1 MMTFTEEPLISIV
14 LPVRNAGET
23 LRAALDSLTSQTLKS
38 WECIAVDDHSDDHT
52 AELLEQAAIHDKRII
67 PAVSNGK
74 GIVDALNTGI
84 NLARAPVIARM
95 DADDI
100 SLPAR
105 LERQYDHLMHHP
117 DTGLVSCQ
125 VEHGGSNSL
134 QAGYAR
140 YVRWI
145 NSLVTQEQI
154 SLNRFVESPLAHP
167 AVMFRKQLVDKH
179 GGYRNGDFPEDYELW
194 LRWLEAG
201 VKMEK
206 VPEMLF
212 HWSDDAGRLS
222 RTDTRYSF
230 WAFYRI
236 KTEYLAR
243 WLASNNPHH
252 PDVVIWGAG
261 RTTRK
266 RVELLQKSG
275 IRVTCYID
283 INPDRE
289 GTVIHGIPVSM
300 PDGLPPADACFVLSY
315 VGSTGARE
323 LIAAELANHGFIT
336 GKSWLPVA

>member
-1 MMTFTEEPLISIV
+1 MTASAGPLVSIV
-14 LPVRNAGET
+14 LPVRNAGKT
-23 LRAALDSLTSQTLKS
+23 LGAALDSLTAQSLRE
-38 WECIAVDDHSDDHT
+38 WECIAVDDHSDDNT
-52 AELLEQAAIHDKRII
+52 ADILKQAATRDKRIV
-67 PAVSNGK
+67 PAVCIGR

-84 NLARAPVIARM
+84 TLAGAPLIARM

-105 LERQYDHLMHHP
+105 LERQYTHLKNRP
-117 DTGLVSCQ
+117 DTGLVSCL
-125 VEHGGSNSL
+125 VEHGGSASR

-140 YVRWI
+140 YVQWI
-145 NSLVTQEQI
+145 NSLVAHEQI

-167 AVMFRKQLVDKH
+167 AVMFRKEFIDSY
-179 GGYRNGDFPEDYELW
+179 GSYRNGDFPEDYELW

-201 VKMEK
+201 VRMEK

-222 RTDTRYSF
+222 RTDSRYSF
-230 WAFYRI
+230 WAFYRL

-243 WLASNNPHH
+243 WLAFNNPHH

-266 RVELLQKSG
+266 RVELLQNVG
-275 IRVTCYID
+275 IRVIRYID
-283 INPDRE
+283 INPDRG

-300 PDGLPPADACFVLSY
+300 PDGLPPPHSCFVLSY

-323 LIAAELANHGFIT
+323 LIAAELENQGFIT